1 MLTTL
6 FESIAAEVASVLS
19 RPEVLE
25 KLHTGL
31 IDARALLVLLR
42 RRAECVR
49 SMVTLAS
56 VVMQATSTSSGA
68 QSPAGRAIS

>member
-6 FESIAAEVASVLS
+6 SESIAAEVESVLS

-25 KLHTGL
+25 KLPTGL
-31 IDARALLVLLR
+31 IAARALLVLLR

-49 SMVTLAS
+49 STVALAS

>member
-6 FESIAAEVASVLS
+6 SESIAAEVESVLS

-31 IDARALLVLLR
+31 IAARALLVLLR